1 MKFLCYSVMLPVTR
15 TFMFSSNL
23 LNNLSLAHY
32 YEIYLLSI
40 FEVLPSCNSLML
52 SKLKFE
58 AQSQVASFS
67 KFDSNET
74 CSSNLQR
81 IKTKLNNQI
90 KIAAFNCCSG
100 PLDGR
105 H

>member
-1 MKFLCYSVMLPVTR
+1 M
-15 TFMFSSNL
+15 
-23 LNNLSLAHY
+23 AHY

-40 FEVLPSCNSLML
+40 FEVLLSCNSLML

-74 CSSNLQR
+74 CSANLQR

-90 KIAAFNCCSG
+90 KKGGIKSIYDDESWNNL
-100 PLDGR
+100 P
-105 H
+105 